1 MKIIYKLINE
11 VYEMKQS
18 RMFIP
23 TLREVPADAEVTSH
37 RLLLRAGYMRQ
48 NASGV
53 YSFLPLGKK
62 VLKKVEEI
70 VREEMDQTGANELLM
85 PTLQQAELWQESQR
99 WFSYGPELMRMRDRH
114 NREFALGP
122 THEEVITSLVRDEL
136 SSYKKLP
143 LTLYQIQTKFRD
155 EKRPRFGLLRGREFV
170 MKDAYSFH
178 ATQESLDETYEDL
191 FKAYQN
197 VFTRCGLNFRAVIAD
212 SGAMGGKDTH
222 EFMVL
227 SEIGEDTI
235 AYSDTSDY
243 AANIEMAPV
252 VATYE
257 KSSEALKDMEK
268 VETINVKTIE
278 EVTNFLQVEAKDCI
292 KSLLFHIDQ
301 KPVLVLVRGDHEVND
316 VKLKNLFEAT
326 VVELATP
333 EETQVALNCPIGFV
347 GPVGVETVEIIADH
361 AVASIVNGVCGA
373 NEENF
378 HYVNVNPD
386 RDFKVAQYADLR
398 FIQEGD
404 LSPDGQGTIQFAKGI
419 EVGHVFKLGTRYS
432 ESMGANFLDENGR
445 NQPMIMGCYGIGVS
459 RLVAAAA
466 EQYNDEKG
474 LVWPK
479 QLAPFHVHVIPVNM
493 KNEEQASLGEE
504 LYASLKKQGYD
515 VLLDDRHERVGVK
528 FNDSDLMGLPVRVT
542 VGKKAA
548 EGIVE
553 VKNRKTGESEEV
565 HVDELSNVIASILG

>member
-1 MKIIYKLINE
+1 
-11 VYEMKQS
+11 MKQS
-18 RMFIP
+18 KMFIP

-48 NASGV
+48 NSSGV

-62 VLKKVEEI
+62 VLKKIEEI
-70 VREEMDQTGANELLM
+70 VREEMDNTGANELLM
-85 PTLQQAELWQESQR
+85 PTLQQAELWQESER
-99 WFSYGPELMRMRDRH
+99 WYSYGPELMRMRDRH

-143 LTLYQIQTKFRD
+143 ITLYQIQTKFRD

-178 ATQESLDETYEDL
+178 ATQESLDETYDEL

-235 AYSDTSDY
+235 AYSNVSDY

-252 VATYE
+252 IATYE
-257 KSSEALKDMEK
+257 KSTEAMKELEK
-268 VETINVKTIE
+268 VETINVKSIE
-278 EVTNFLQVEAKDCI
+278 EVTNFLKVDATACI
-292 KSLLFHIDQ
+292 KALLFHIDQ

-316 VKLKNLFEAT
+316 VKLKNLFDAA

-333 EETQVALNCPIGFV
+333 EETKVALDCAVGSI
-347 GPVGVETVEIIADH
+347 GPVGVDTIEIIADH

-373 NEENF
+373 NEE
-378 HYVNVNPD
+378 HYHFINVNPE
-386 RDFKVAQYADLR
+386 RDFKVAQYSDIR

-493 KNEEQASLGEE
+493 KNEEQATLGQE
-504 LYASLKKQGYD
+504 LYTSLQKQGYE

-565 HVDELSNVIASILG
+565 HVDALSDVIASILA